1 MANHHVIKTFWP
13 ILKAL
18 QLLGIF
24 PIKKS
29 SLTPHGFKAMSHKEY
44 FIRIISVFLLQNSFQ
59 ILLYCYIMFHYE
71 KSFLELYQ
79 IFFGMTGS
87 ITDNSALFGSAVIIS
102 LSYFVLLI
110 GNFSLKNDFTMLLK
124 LFHCQS
130 LKTEKKVVHSKV
142 FLFLLIIYWL
152 FINCISICIFILI
165 LIEKVEV
172 HILMLVLCSIN
183 FFISC
188 FMVYG
193 PLVGFLIMY
202 CEACQ
207 QLNYWILS
215 LIQKILSME
224 ENFYSEITNECLQLF
239 LEGIKKS
246 NEAFSRMILWING
259 ALLILL
265 ICNSFLAMSLLFDGM
280 SIISIPLLTSS
291 LLFYGVFYFLNYL
304 SQEVTDNVSKLK
316 EAISISSVLPY
327 EEKFK
332 VIENIN
338 TFNGFDGCGYFTLG
352 KPHLTAIL
360 SNFTTFIIV
369 LIQFKMAEKQSI

>member
-1 MANHHVIKTFWP
+1 
-13 ILKAL
+13 
-18 QLLGIF
+18 
-24 PIKKS
+24 
-29 SLTPHGFKAMSHKEY
+29 
-44 FIRIISVFLLQNSFQ
+44 
-59 ILLYCYIMFHYE
+59 
-71 KSFLELYQ
+71 
-79 IFFGMTGS
+79 
-87 ITDNSALFGSAVIIS
+87 
-102 LSYFVLLI
+102 
-110 GNFSLKNDFTMLLK
+110 
-124 LFHCQS
+124 
-130 LKTEKKVVHSKV
+130 
-142 FLFLLIIYWL
+142 
-152 FINCISICIFILI
+152 
-165 LIEKVEV
+165 
-172 HILMLVLCSIN
+172 MLVLCSIN

-202 CEACQ
+202 CEVCQ

-239 LEGIKKS
+239 LEAIKKS

-316 EAISISSVLPY
+316 ETISISSVIPY